1 MEKKKNVFE
10 VEIKIEK
17 EDFEKGIEKAFNKKV
32 NDIKLDGFR
41 KGKVPFDVYVKKF
54 GKESLYM
61 DAVDVL
67 LPQAFEKVLKDGGY
81 EPIIEPKVDLK
92 ELTENGCTFLFTITT
107 KPEVNIKKY
116 KGLKVKKEEIKVTKE
131 EIQVELDNMLKKYSE
146 LVVKDFGE
154 VEEGNIAIIDFEG
167 FKDGVPFDGG
177 KAENY
182 SLEIGSNTFI
192 PGFEEQVIGMK
203 KDEEKDINVVFPES
217 YPAEDLKGKP
227 VVFKV
232 KVNEIKEKITRKL
245 DKEFFEDLAMPDVDS
260 KEKLEEEI
268 KSSLESSKEME
279 IENKFVDDILKEIG
293 KNTEIDIPEELIE
306 NELNYMLKRFE
317 DQLMMQGISLDV
329 YLEMTKTKKEDIK
342 EQMKEEATN
351 HVKYRFILEE
361 IEKKENINVTEEELK
376 EEAKKMAITYNMPEE
391 ELLKAAGGLESIK
404 YEILMNKVVDFLKN
418 NN

>member
-67 LPQAFEKVLKDGGY
+67 LPQAFKKVLKDGGY